1 MLTCFRIVGQIIL
14 KCQTPSPFTQRQ
26 AKVPQGSRDDVA
38 LKMALKA

>member
-1 MLTCFRIVGQIIL
+1 MPTCFGIVGQII
-14 KCQTPSPFTQRQ
+14 KCQTLSPFTQRQ